1 MEPFRISRRR
11 FLGSALAAGAASL
24 ASPVFA
30 QTRQRIIVDSQMHLW
45 RANSPDRPWTP
56 GSRPQIPEPMTLE
69 RALALMDEA
78 GVDKLVIV
86 PPSLEGV
93 RVDYGQEAAR
103 RYPGR
108 FATMGRVALDDP
120 QIAQKMANWRDQPAV
135 LGMRLNIGPEQ
146 VRQLQAGLG
155 EQCWP
160 AAERAGV
167 PIMLLAPDAMPL
179 FAKVAERHP
188 QLTLIVDHMG
198 ISSEAMHAGRT
209 GDLVAETASLAKYP
223 NVSVKLSSIPLF
235 SKEDYP
241 WRDVTPHVRRLFDA
255 YGPRRSH
262 WGTDITNSFSKGSY
276 KQRLTQFT
284 EHLDFMSADDLDWV
298 MGRSILER
306 LRWS

>member
-1 MEPFRISRRR
+1 MEPFHPSRRR
-11 FLGSALAAGAASL
+11 FLQSGLAAGVALIA
-24 ASPVFA
+24 PPA
-30 QTRQRIIVDSQMHLW
+30 QAQQPRRIIVDSQMHLW
-45 RANSPDRPWTP
+45 KANSPERPWTP

-78 GVDKLVIV
+78 GVDRLVIV
-86 PPSLEGV
+86 PPSLEGA
-93 RVDYGQEAAR
+93 RVDYGQEAAQ

-120 QIAQKMANWRDQPAV
+120 QIAQKMAVWRSQPAV
-135 LGMRLNIGPEQ
+135 LGVRLNIGPEQ

-155 EQCWP
+155 EQLWP
-160 AAERAGV
+160 AAEKAGV
-167 PIMLLAPDAMPL
+167 PIMFLAPEAMPL

-198 ISSEAMHAGRT
+198 ISSEAMHAGKA

-241 WRDVTPHVRRLFDA
+241 WRDVTPFVRRLFDA

-262 WGTDITNSFSKGSY
+262 WGTDVTNSFDKGGY

-284 EHLDFMSADDLDWV
+284 DHLDFMSADDLDWV
-298 MGRSILER
+298 LGRSILER